1 MIPIIYDSAETSFVS
16 NGLGR
21 LRDCITCKV
30 TEERNGVYE
39 CEFTYPVD
47 GANFD
52 LIQPGRIVGVTHDET
67 GDLQPFEIVSY
78 TKPIDG
84 IVTFHAVHISYRLGG
99 MVTWSRSINS
109 LTAAMNLLNGISGSG
124 FTFSADF
131 TSSGFM
137 AAADGVPRTVRQ
149 ILGGIEGSILDT
161 YGGEYE
167 FNRFRVTLHKA
178 RGQARDFTIR
188 YGVNLLDYSEEAD
201 YSGTY
206 TSCIPYWTG
215 MDGAKQV
222 VVRGARVDSNLT
234 PYNGRRVCVPLD
246 LTDKFEDKPTAAA
259 LQTMAATLMKA
270 RQPNLPAQNIK
281 VDFIRLQDMAEF
293 EDFASLLQCNLCDT
307 INVVFPRYGM
317 SGVFK
322 IVRTV
327 WDVLADRYEEMELG
341 TLSTSLAEALG
352 ISETAGS
359 YATTDDLGVA
369 GNLTVGGTI
378 TGAGHIYAEGNG
390 TWIGYQTD
398 AFETTQNMATG
409 TSWITTGRTISLS
422 KGTWLIEGEI
432 AFASNSTGRRGA
444 CVHVPSGVLVKS
456 QHTENAVSGAVTRL
470 ATSASVVLT
479 GSSNTTVSIYGFQN
493 SGGALSATTTIQATR
508 IA

>member
-1 MIPIIYDSAETSFVS
+1 MIPIIYESTETSFVS

-39 CEFTYPVD
+39 CEFTYPVS

-149 ILGGIEGSILDT
+149 LLGGIEGSILDT

-167 FNRFRVTLHKA
+167 FNRFQVTLHKA

-222 VVRGARVDSNLT
+222 VVRGSRVDSNLT
-234 PYNGRRVCVPLD
+234 PYNGRRTVVPLD
-246 LTDKFEDKPTAAA
+246 LTDKFEDKPTASD

-369 GNLTVGGTI
+369 GNLAVGGTI
-378 TGAGHIYAEGNG
+378 TSAGHIYAEGHG

-398 AFETTQNMATG
+398 RYEGTANMATG
-409 TSWITTGRTISLS
+409 TTWVTTGRTLSLGA
-422 KGTWLIEGEI
+422 GTWIVEGSI
-432 AFASNSTGRRGA
+432 AYDANTTGRRGA
-444 CVHVPSGVLVKS
+444 EIYVDGIGNITAS
-456 QHTENAVSGAVTRL
+456 QQTQN
-470 ATSASVVLT
+470 ATSAGVTRVATSATVVLT
-479 GSSNTTVSIYGFQN
+479 ASTVVRLYGFQN
-493 SGGALSATTTIQATR
+493 SGGQLSQTSYFVATR